1 MVIVDHRVAEIVVL
15 VAELQNRHAHGGAFL
30 KAEALR
36 ETAGCLVAD
45 DDFERNDAD
54 LAHDGVAVGKLFYKV
69 GLDAV
74 LFKQL
79 EHEVGH
85 TVVDNA
91 FADDGAL
98 LEAVERGRVIFIG
111 NDAIIRVLRL
121 RKLSL
126 LCPHRVIRSS
136 A

>member
-1 MVIVDHRVAEIVVL
+1 MGV
-15 VAELQNRHAHGGAFL
+15 AFL

-85 TVVDNA
+85 TVVDNTLA
-91 FADDGAL
+91 NDRAL
-98 LEAVERGRVIFIG
+98 LFAVECDGDGLFSHELSFAIGVRVTNVQAWTIYQ
-111 NDAIIRVLRL
+111 R
-121 RKLSL
+121 
-126 LCPHRVIRSS
+126 
-136 A
+136 